1 MPLPSFGLANLKRRS
16 VALMLGAAAVVG
28 AACYDLDVTAV
39 QPAAGTAYTREDVLR
54 KPELIEL
61 VVAGLFI
68 NLWGGATY
76 PQPWVHL
83 SVFGEE
89 ITSSANTTRNYNRGT
104 DQPIIIWD
112 VVQEPR
118 VAFDNSL
125 TGSSLLARDPWSNFY
140 EANAAATE
148 MPRLIKQ
155 NNLKIID
162 PATGIDNT
170 HRVLT
175 FAKWLQGMSHIH
187 LGMLFDSAA
196 VITDTV
202 DLSTVPVLPFFSHEV
217 VVDSGIK
224 WLEESIAMTK
234 EASFIFPLNDDLW
247 IYNTAVS
254 NDELAAI
261 AHSYIARALAYSARN
276 PAERA
281 AVDWARVKLN
291 IQQGV
296 TAPFGPLGQP
306 NPIIAMDYRGIMS
319 SAPMNIALFCTSGG
333 TNYCNHDNNPTYSHA
348 GVARVDLRLLGPADT
363 SGAYQT
369 WLQKVSGARFD
380 TVAPFVVRTPDRRIQ
395 APGSTTPLNKPVF
408 FKFTDSLPPATIMP
422 PERGPY
428 YYSNYWTSSR
438 VSNNHSQFPRDG
450 GGRARRDPNPGDLGQ
465 IQDAMLLPVE
475 MDLLLAEAEYRLGNL
490 GAAAALINKSRV
502 ANGQL
507 PPVTTS
513 GVPVST
519 GCVPRRYDGTC
530 GDLWDALVY
539 EKRIE
544 TYGTAISFFDLRG
557 WGCLLE
563 GTLIELPPPG
573 RQLQLIDKPIYTK
586 GGVGLPGGAP
596 RPTNCPLLHRP

>member
-1 MPLPSFGLANLKRRS
+1 MPSHSIGLANLKRRS
-16 VALMLGAAAVVG
+16 VALLLGG
-28 AACYDLDVTAV
+28 ATIVAGACYDLDVTAV
-39 QPAAGTAYTREDVLR
+39 QPTAGSAFTRDDVIR

-68 NLWGGATY
+68 NFWGGATY

-83 SVFGEE
+83 SMFGEE
-89 ITSSANTTRNYNRGT
+89 ITSSANSTRNYNRGT
-104 DQPIIIWD
+104 DQPVVIWD
-112 VVQEPR
+112 VAQEPR
-118 VAFDNSL
+118 VAFDNTVS
-125 TGSSLLARDPWSNFY
+125 GSSLFARDPWSNFY

-148 MPRLIKQ
+148 MPRIMRE
-155 NNLKIID
+155 NNLRIID
-162 PATGIDNT
+162 PASGVDNT

-202 DLSTVPVLPFFSHEV
+202 DLSTLPVLPFFHHTV

-224 WLEESIAMTK
+224 WLEQTIEMTK
-234 EASFIFPLNDDLW
+234 QASFIFPLNDDLW

-261 AHSYIARALAYSARN
+261 SHSYIARALAYSARN
-276 PAERA
+276 PQERA
-281 AVDWARVKLN
+281 AVDWQRVKDN
-291 IQQGV
+291 ILKGV

-319 SAPMNIALFCTSGG
+319 AAPQNIASICTSGG
-333 TNYCNHDNNPTYSHA
+333 TNFCNHDNNPSYSHA
-348 GVARVDLRLLGPADT
+348 GVARVDMRLLGPADT

-369 WLQKVSGARFD
+369 WLEQASGPNFKDAQ
-380 TVAPFVVRTPDRRIQ
+380 PFVIRTPDKRIQ
-395 APGSTTPLNKPVF
+395 EENGNTPLQKPTY
-408 FKFTDSLPPATIMP
+408 FKFTALRPLETIMP
-422 PERGPY
+422 PERGDY
-428 YYSNYWTSSR
+428 FWSFYWSSSR
-438 VSNNHSQFPRDG
+438 AMNNHTQFPAAG

-475 MDLLLAEAEYRLGNL
+475 MDLLLAEAEYRLGNH
-490 GAAAALINKSRV
+490 GAAATLINKSRV
-502 ANGQL
+502 ANGEL
-507 PPVTTS
+507 PPVTAA
-513 GVPVST
+513 GVPVSNS
-519 GCVPRRYDGTC
+519 CVPQRWDGSC

-563 GTLIELPPPG
+563 GTMTELPPPG
-573 RQLQLIDKPIYTK
+573 RQLQIIGKPIYTK
-586 GGVGLPGGAP
+586 GGPTDQTAAP
-596 RPTNCPLLHRP
+596 RPTQCPLLHRP